1 MTTKT
6 CTKCGVAK
14 PLAAFHKDKTGKFGR
29 CPSCK
34 ECVAA
39 YQRAYR
45 ESNREKINAYARAYR
60 ESNREKVRDNQRAW
74 HEANREKR
82 SAQNRAWYEANRE
95 KRSAQNRA
103 RKALMGAPH
112 IDKWQEISLKHA
124 TRDGDLWSE
133 EEDRYL
139 ATSTNRAI
147 DDALALQRT
156 YNAVNARRTH
166 LIAAGVIEKQ
176 CS

>member
-29 CPSCK
+29 KADCK

-74 HEANREKR
+74 H
-82 SAQNRAWYEANRE
+82 EANRE